1 MAKEVE
7 INYFEVTVKVQ
18 AETDKEDRAGN
29 PKIEKWNEKWLVHTK
44 TSEEANEIVKNYYD
58 CSMNDWRI
66 AQKKETQIL
75 GVLNEND

>member
-44 TSEEANEIVKNYYD
+44 TSEEANEIVKKYYD
-58 CSMNDWRI
+58 GSMNDWRI
-66 AQKKETQIL
+66 AQIKETQIL